1 MFYRVVIF
9 WNESML
15 GHVSEHMYMHACALI
30 PLWEYR
36 PEADGPPTLAHALQI
51 RSYIAIAAIV
61 YFVK

>member
-15 GHVSEHMYMHACALI
+15 RHVLEHMYMHVCALI
-30 PLWEYR
+30 PLWECR
-36 PEADGPPTLAHALQI
+36 PEADGPPTLAHVLQI
-51 RSYIAIAAIV
+51 RRYIVIAVIV